1 MSHDPTPEQE
11 ADILA
16 MCATTRDPEAEARLC
31 RERVKFWNSHGGLPA
46 VALGKVHT
54 VTLSTGDRITVRT
67 DGTTVWLGV
76 GAELRQLEPK
86 DVTRLIGALA
96 RTPAARAGRR
106 GE

>member
-1 MSHDPTPEQE
+1 MKTQ
-11 ADILA
+11 
-16 MCATTRDPEAEARLC
+16 
-31 RERVKFWNSHGGLPA
+31 
-46 VALGKVHT
+46 T
-54 VTLSTGDRITVRT
+54 VTLTTGDRVTVKP

-76 GAELRQLEPK
+76 GAELRQLQPA